1 MIETTAFDSTER
13 VWLLGMENIGSFKKT
28 IISLL
33 VTIAAI
39 AAVAVLFDF
48 ICGGRFLLWS
58 NINAMAM
65 SAIVTSFAAWGY
77 CFIFAL
83 GYMDLSVGA
92 ASLLAL
98 YAAGIAGNQIGI
110 PGVVIGGIIVGILL
124 MTINFNI
131 FAWTKIPS
139 WIAGIG
145 MCLIYE
151 AFIAWYSAYVQAR
164 NTVVVV
170 LEPQYRILAR
180 EPLIYVVFAIGLIFA
195 YIMYNRTTLGLNVR
209 AIGSNPDVSKIMG
222 IKIPI
227 TLVLTGVVCGVLVGC
242 NAFLIISR
250 AGVIHPITGLGT
262 LFMIFHPL
270 ATVLLAQVLSKRIN
284 IIVAVPFCAYFVY
297 ICFNVLSILGV
308 PAGTLQEAV
317 LGLSVIIFG
326 VIAQRGTKGVV
337 K

>member
-1 MIETTAFDSTER
+1 MESSGAFRKTA
-13 VWLLGMENIGSFKKT
+13 L
-28 IISLL
+28 SLL
-33 VTIAAI
+33 ITVAAI
-39 AAVAVLFDF
+39 VAVAVLFDI
-48 ICGGRFLLWS
+48 ICDGRFLSWS

-83 GYMDLSVGA
+83 GYLDLSVGA

-98 YAAGIAGNQIGI
+98 YAAGILGNKIGI
-110 PGVVIGGIIVGILL
+110 PGVVIGGIIIGIIL

-139 WIAGIG
+139 WVAGIG
-145 MCLIYE
+145 MCLFYE
-151 AFIAWYSAYVQAR
+151 SIVAWYSDIVQAQ

-170 LEPQYRILAR
+170 LEHEYRLLAR
-180 EPLIYVVFAIGLIFA
+180 EPYIYIVFAIGLVFT
-195 YIMYNRTTLGLNVR
+195 YVMYNRTTLGLNVR

-222 IKIPI
+222 VKIPL
-227 TLVLTGVVCGVLVGC
+227 TLVLTGVVCGALVGV
-242 NAFLIISR
+242 NAFLLISR

-262 LFMIFHPL
+262 LYMIFHPL

-297 ICFNVLSILGV
+297 ICFNVLSILGI

-317 LGLSVIIFG
+317 LGLSVIVFG
-326 VIAQRGTKGVV
+326 VIAQRGAKGVV